1 MYDILYEKEVR
12 SMITVN
18 EQNEQQIECESR
30 QKMICPK
37 FERTFALLGKKWIGL
52 IIDVLLDGPR
62 RFKDIASAIPE
73 VSDRV
78 LVERLKELEKEGIVM
93 RTVDPDAT
101 MRVAYALTDKGNAFK
116 GVMNEVQ
123 LWADKWV
130 SAEDCN

>member
-1 MYDILYEKEVR
+1 
-12 SMITVN
+12 MITVKEEKQTTVN
-18 EQNEQQIECESR
+18 CDSK

-37 FERTFALLGKKWIGL
+37 FERTFAFLGKKWIGL

-101 MRVAYALTDKGNAFK
+101 MRVAYTLTEKGTAFK
-116 GVMNEVQ
+116 AVMNEVQ
-123 LWADKWV
+123 RWADQWISPEECK
-130 SAEDCN
+130 

>member
-1 MYDILYEKEVR
+1 
-12 SMITVN
+12 MITVKEEN
-18 EQNEQQIECESR
+18 QNTVICESK

-37 FERTFALLGKKWIGL
+37 FERTFSFLGKKWIGL

-101 MRVAYALTDKGNAFK
+101 MRVAYTLTEKGTAFR

-123 LWADKWV
+123 LWADQWIAPEECK
-130 SAEDCN
+130 

>member
-1 MYDILYEKEVR
+1 
-12 SMITVN
+12 MITVN
-18 EQNEQQIECESR
+18 EENKQQIDCESR

-101 MRVAYALTDKGNAFK
+101 MRVAYALTDKGNAFN

-130 SAEDCN
+130 STEDCS

>member
-1 MYDILYEKEVR
+1 
-12 SMITVN
+12 MITVKEEKQTTVN
-18 EQNEQQIECESR
+18 CDSK

-37 FERTFALLGKKWIGL
+37 FERTFAFLGKKWIGL

-101 MRVAYALTDKGNAFK
+101 MRVAYTLTEKGTAFK
-116 GVMNEVQ
+116 AVMNEVQ
-123 LWADKWV
+123 RWADQWI
-130 SAEDCN
+130 SPEECN